1 MKKVAIVASGL
12 TKFNKTE
19 KSLDSIMLSSI
30 KSLFENTKNL
40 DQNDID
46 VVLTSTNANK
56 NYLANIISELSG
68 IKPKISHSVESLC
81 NSGTNSL
88 VSAYAYVSSGLSET
102 ALVVGGE
109 KTDSPGLVLNWDMSR
124 GEFKHPIFWASM
136 FTSAHMRKYKTS
148 LEDLAYVS
156 IKNHNNALDNPYAY
170 FEKLFSLDDV
180 MYSKNLTE
188 NIRQLDCSMPCD
200 GSAAVLICSEEKAMK
215 YTDTPI
221 WITGIGQKNIS
232 ASFTKNDNLTSMEST
247 KAAVADAYKMS
258 HKTSNDVDVAEIHD
272 AFSVCEIIELEDMG
286 FCQKGQGAKLVREL
300 YDTGNK
306 KINPRGGLIGAG
318 HPLGA
323 TGIAQVVEIYQQLS
337 GTAQKRQVS
346 GAKTGL
352 VHNMSAGSTSSTV
365 LVLES

>member
-1 MKKVAIVASGL
+1 MKKVAIVATGL
-12 TKFNKTE
+12 TKFNKTD
-19 KSLDSIMLSSI
+19 KSLDSIMLSSVKPI
-30 KSLFENTKNL
+30 FENTKNL
-40 DQNDID
+40 DQKDID

-88 VSAYAYVSSGLSET
+88 VSAYAYISSGLADT
-102 ALVVGGE
+102 ALVVGAE

-136 FTSAHMRKYKTS
+136 FTSAHMRKYGTS

-156 IKNHNNALDNPYAY
+156 IKNHENALDNPCAY
-170 FEKLFSLDDV
+170 FEKSFSLEDV
-180 MYSKNLTE
+180 MNSKNLTE
-188 NIRQLDCSMPCD
+188 NVRQLDCSMPCD
-200 GSAAVLICSEEKAMK
+200 GAASVLICSEEKAMT
-215 YTDTPI
+215 YTDTPV
-221 WITGIGQKNIS
+221 WITGIGQQSIS
-232 ASFTKNDNLTSMEST
+232 ASFTKNNDLSSMEST
-247 KAAVADAYKMS
+247 KTAVVDAYKMS
-258 HKTSNDVDVAEIHD
+258 HKTSKDVDVAEIHD

-286 FCQKGQGAKLVREL
+286 FCQKGHGSKFVREL
-300 YDTGNK
+300 YDTANK

-323 TGIAQVVEIYQQLS
+323 TGIAQVVEIYHQLS
-337 GTAQKRQVS
+337 GKAQKRQVS
-346 GAKTGL
+346 NAKTGL